1 VYGKPFLTEHRRQLD
16 GTNTAPAR
24 SIDGNSTVQHEQIL
38 IQSRRQF
45 RSISRE
51 PICMSK
57 EQRERIK
64 ATMKA
69 RAYPRNSHLYRW
81 LRDNRR
87 FVEDAFKATGAGWDG
102 LLAVVLEA
110 GITGRYGTPPNERSV
125 RKVWLRVCSDIE
137 TEAASRSAAK
147 AGKPVPHRSRER
159 GDWRPPVAAA
169 PRARTDP
176 PREEPPSRQPHV
188 APAPQ
193 SSPSD
198 TGSSELDDLPPEVK
212 AKFDRLRQDFAETD
226 RKRFG
231 RF

>member
-1 VYGKPFLTEHRRQLD
+1 
-16 GTNTAPAR
+16 
-24 SIDGNSTVQHEQIL
+24 
-38 IQSRRQF
+38 
-45 RSISRE
+45 
-51 PICMSK
+51 MSK

-110 GITGRYGTPPNERSV
+110 GVMGRYGAPPNERSV

-137 TEAASRSAAK
+137 AEAASRSAAK
-147 AGKPVPHRSRER
+147 AGKPAAHRSRER
-159 GDWRPPVAAA
+159 RDWQPPVAAQ
-169 PRARTDP
+169 PRARIET
-176 PREEPPSRQPHV
+176 PREELPPRQSRP

-193 SSPSD
+193 SSPGD